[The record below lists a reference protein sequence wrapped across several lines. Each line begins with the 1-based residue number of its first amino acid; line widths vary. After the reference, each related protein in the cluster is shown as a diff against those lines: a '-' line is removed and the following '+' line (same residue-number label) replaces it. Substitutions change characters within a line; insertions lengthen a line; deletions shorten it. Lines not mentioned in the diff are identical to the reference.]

1 MWGIRRLPASASALL
16 IVVTGLIGIGV
27 VILYST
33 SGMPGVG
40 ISTDPGFF
48 LRRQLTWI
56 ALGIVAYLAMSRIP
70 YRHLRSLAVPFA
82 GFTVILLVMTIIPG
96 VGVNIN
102 GSSRWLRF
110 GPVNFQPSELAK
122 LSCIVAVA
130 WWMANIQRNPRTFR
144 DGLAV
149 PVAILGLFTILI
161 LLEPDF
167 GTTMLLGA
175 VGLAVMF
182 VGGARIG
189 YLFLVVLGGTG
200 CLAVLISR
208 DEERLSRLIAFQNP
222 EKYAQ
227 GEAFQLLQ
235 GLYAFVR
242 GGGFGRGLGESL
254 QKRHYLPEAHT
265 DFIFAILGEELGLR
279 GTLPVILLF
288 LVFFFCGLHIASRV
302 EDRFAKL
309 LAFGITLIITMQAAL
324 NIGVVTGSL
333 PTKGITLPFISFG
346 GSSMLISLAM
356 VGILVNIALDMPER
370 GSDPERRLLR
380 SRGFG
385 A

>member
-1 MWGIRRLPASASALL
+1 MWGIRRLPATASALL
-16 IVVTGLIGIGV
+16 IVVAGLVGIGI

-40 ISTDPGFF
+40 IVSDPNFY
-48 LRRQLTWI
+48 LRRQVTWI
-56 ALGIVAYLAMSRIP
+56 ALGTLAYLAMSRIP
-70 YRHLRSLAVPFA
+70 YRYLRELAVPFA
-82 GFTVILLVMTIIPG
+82 VLTVILLVMTIMPG
-96 VGVNIN
+96 VGVTIK

-122 LSCIVAVA
+122 LSCIVAIA
-130 WWMANIQRNPRTFR
+130 WWMANIQRNPRTVR

-149 PVAILGLFTILI
+149 PVVIVGLFSILI

-167 GTTMLLGA
+167 GTTILLGT

-189 YLFLVVLGGTG
+189 YLILVVLGGG
-200 CLAVLISR
+200 GALSVLIAR
-208 DEERLSRLIAFQNP
+208 DQERLSRLIAFLDP

-235 GLYAFVR
+235 GRYAFVR

-265 DFIFAILGEELGLR
+265 DFIFPILGEELGLR
-279 GTLPVILLF
+279 GTLPVIVLF

-346 GSSMLISLAM
+346 GSSMLVSLAM
-356 VGILVNIALDMPER
+356 VGILINIALDMPER
-370 GSDPERRLLR
+370 GHDPERRLLR

-385 A
+385 T